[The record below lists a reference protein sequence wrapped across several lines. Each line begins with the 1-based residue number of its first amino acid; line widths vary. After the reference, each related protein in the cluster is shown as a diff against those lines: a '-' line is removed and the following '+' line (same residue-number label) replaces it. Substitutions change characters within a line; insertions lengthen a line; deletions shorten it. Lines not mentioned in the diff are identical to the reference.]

1 MSEAS
6 MLLFYHQPNEIKN
19 PISHEIGFP
28 ISFALNLKLQMRL
41 KVLSHT
47 RQDFLSRLLAK
58 AAIGISKH
66 FVNTQQRR
74 DYIINQSEYQN
85 LQDTVSY
92 WLRKTPIKAWN
103 SQNQIVSPPFF
114 EQNYEVSYK

>member
-1 MSEAS
+1 M
-6 MLLFYHQPNEIKN
+6 
-19 PISHEIGFP
+19 
-28 ISFALNLKLQMRL
+28 
-41 KVLSHT
+41 
-47 RQDFLSRLLAK
+47 
-58 AAIGISKH
+58 GISKH
-66 FVNTQQRR
+66 FVNTQQGQ

-92 WLRKTPIKAWN
+92 WLRKTPIQAWN